1 MLVVWRVGE
10 AYWVD
15 ELPAADFQRTRV
27 TRNAPRVER
36 SDRTCT
42 PNPHQEQGLLFNTL
56 PSPHRTIK
64 YQAKSGVTST
74 GPGGHHNRRPTGGV
88 LLYSKPI
95 RCNVYPTKRPLR
107 KQPGKLI
114 HKKGS

>member
-42 PNPHQEQGLLFNTL
+42 PNPHQEQGLPSQHSPKSAPHNKTPIKVRGSDYRTRRL
-56 PSPHRTIK
+56 P
-64 YQAKSGVTST
+64 
-74 GPGGHHNRRPTGGV
+74 
-88 LLYSKPI
+88 
-95 RCNVYPTKRPLR
+95 
-107 KQPGKLI
+107 
-114 HKKGS
+114 